1 MSARR
6 RTRRGGPSTAAS
18 GALALALGLA
28 LVACSGRPEE
38 PLPVVPLPDD
48 LAPPADA
55 LEARLRERGPT
66 EAPLLVPDGP
76 AFRAT
81 LEHGERRAF
90 TSVVR
95 GGVCYKVLGGAA
107 ESITDLD
114 VFVYDANAVLV
125 QRDTT
130 VGRELVIGTER
141 GLCPSEA
148 GAWRFEV
155 VAAGGEGDVIAQL
168 WRLPM

>member
-1 MSARR
+1 MSATGRSR
-6 RTRRGGPSTAAS
+6 AA
-18 GALALALGLA
+18 LTLVVIALGIA
-28 LVACSGRPEE
+28 PAACGGRPEE

-81 LEHGERRAF
+81 LEHGERRSF
-90 TSVVR
+90 TSVLR
-95 GGVCYKVLGGAA
+95 AGVCYKVLGGAA

-114 VFVYDANAVLV
+114 VFVYDAHSVLV

-141 GLCPSEA
+141 GLCPSDA

-155 VAAGGEGDVIAQL
+155 VATGGEGAVIAQL